1 MPLPHCKKIQKRRVR
16 IVDPGELIVNLLAVT
31 VRFGTLR
38 VCEIS
43 LVWLYTSVKW
53 PAQVPSTGVNMSI
66 LARLQRIVR
75 AEFNAASSALDDALT
90 NDGRTWS
97 TSLVARAPADLRRER
112 AQAYDWLSAIE
123 VDAAAALQTG
133 DSVRAR
139 ALLQH
144 AAYAESVLAGGKS
157 VSESGAWPVSSK
169 QVAPVSA
176 PAQTMTLPRNP
187 YGVASPA
194 IRVRQAPPFAGH
206 TTNHTATVPLAA
218 GIPPTTSPIE
228 GLPGAMPPGTFQSL
242 SVAEQGLWTSRLD
255 LRAPAD
261 ALDAGDRLYSPAM
274 DALLD
279 RFEQTAERVEAISAM
294 SEVDALLSIPAPE
307 DFRVPVPPE
316 PVTDS
321 GADPLERLR
330 RNLDPTA

>member
-1 MPLPHCKKIQKRRVR
+1 
-16 IVDPGELIVNLLAVT
+16 
-31 VRFGTLR
+31 
-38 VCEIS
+38 
-43 LVWLYTSVKW
+43 
-53 PAQVPSTGVNMSI
+53 MSI

-90 NDGRTWS
+90 NEGRTWS
-97 TSLVARAPADLRRER
+97 ASLVARAPTDLYRER
-112 AQAYDWLSAIE
+112 AQAYDWLATIE
-123 VDAAAALQTG
+123 ADAAAAMKAG
-133 DSVRAR
+133 DNVRAH

-157 VSESGAWPVSSK
+157 VSETGAWPVSSK

-194 IRVRQAPPFAGH
+194 IRVRQAPPFAGAVPNH
-206 TTNHTATVPLAA
+206 TTAA
-218 GIPPTTSPIE
+218 PPATSP
-228 GLPGAMPPGTFQSL
+228 GQASHGVMPRATSQSL
-242 SVAEQGLWTSRLD
+242 SVSEQGLWTSQLD
-255 LRAPAD
+255 LRTPAD
-261 ALDAGDRLYSPAM
+261 PLASGDGLYSPAM

-279 RFEQTAERVEAISAM
+279 RFEQTAERVEALSAM

-307 DFRVPVPPE
+307 NFRVPAPPE

>member
-1 MPLPHCKKIQKRRVR
+1 
-16 IVDPGELIVNLLAVT
+16 
-31 VRFGTLR
+31 
-38 VCEIS
+38 
-43 LVWLYTSVKW
+43 
-53 PAQVPSTGVNMSI
+53 MSI

-97 TSLVARAPADLRRER
+97 TSLVARAPTDLYRER
-112 AQAYDWLSAIE
+112 AQAFDWLAAIE
-123 VDAAAALQTG
+123 ADAAAALQAG
-133 DSVRAR
+133 DNVRAH

-194 IRVRQAPPFAGH
+194 IRVRQAPPFAGPTSNH
-206 TTNHTATVPLAA
+206 TTTAPRAA
-218 GIPPTTSPIE
+218 GTPPATSPVE
-228 GLPGAMPPGTFQSL
+228 ASPGVMPRADFQSL
-242 SVAEQGLWTSRLD
+242 SASEQGLWTSQLD
-255 LRAPAD
+255 VRAPAEP
-261 ALDAGDRLYSPAM
+261 LVAGDGLYSPAM

-279 RFEQTAERVEAISAM
+279 RFEQTADRVEALSAM

-307 DFRVPVPPE
+307 DFRVPAPPE